1 MTAGNSTSDGGDGR
15 HVCRMT
21 GREDGLVGKYDIW
34 LCRQAFREVA
44 RDIGFRKYD

>member
-1 MTAGNSTSDGGDGR
+1 MTDGDDDERTGQSR
-15 HVCRMT
+15 VCRMT
-21 GREDGLVGKYDIW
+21 GRTDGLVGKYDIY